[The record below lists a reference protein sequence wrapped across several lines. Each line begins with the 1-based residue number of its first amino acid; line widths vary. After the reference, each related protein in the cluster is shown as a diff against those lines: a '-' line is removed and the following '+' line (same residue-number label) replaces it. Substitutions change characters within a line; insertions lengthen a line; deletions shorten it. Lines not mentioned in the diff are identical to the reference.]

1 MGKVLSRHNIL
12 FPDQEYQEIK
22 DYCKK
27 IGISVSQFIREIAI
41 EKVRKGEERNLLNFI
56 NSNCD
61 FVTSEEEQEIDS
73 FMKNYGELPP
83 LIEEEVFSANFDK
96 KRENLISLI

>member
-1 MGKVLSRHNIL
+1 MGTTLNRHNIL
-12 FPDQEYQEIK
+12 FPDNEYQEIK

-41 EKVRKGEERNLLNFI
+41 TKVRETEDRNLLNFI

-61 FVTSEEEQEIDS
+61 FVTSEEQQEIEA
-73 FMKNYGELPP
+73 FMNSY
-83 LIEEEVFSANFDK
+83 DK
-96 KRENLISLI
+96 KKDEFVEVDLDDILQG